1 MVVAKKVGLVLL
13 GLVAMLVMYAAAFTV
28 IAPLNNL
35 SGLDALIC
43 QSTAFVFSGVGFG
56 SFVLSILGAEEIYN

>member
-1 MVVAKKVGLVLL
+1 MVTAKKVGLILT
-13 GLVAMLVMYAAAFTV
+13 GLFAMLVMWAAALTV

-43 QSTAFVFSGVGFG
+43 QSTAFVFGGVGFG
-56 SFVLSILGAEEIYN
+56 SFVLSILGAEEIY

>member
-13 GLVAMLVMYAAAFTV
+13 GLVAMLVMWTAAFTV
-28 IAPLNNL
+28 IAPLDNL
-35 SGLDALIC
+35 SGLDAFIC

-56 SFVLSILGAEEIYN
+56 SFVLSILGAEKIYN